1 MNQEIEEMLKD
12 VLKMPEHKYFVYTP
26 VEDPGKNL
34 ICYKS
39 KDGIS
44 FNMVQGYKTGF
55 AYI

>member
-1 MNQEIEEMLKD
+1 
-12 VLKMPEHKYFVYTP
+12 MPEHNYLVYTP
-26 VEDPGKNL
+26 AEDPGKNL

-44 FNMVQGYKTGF
+44 LNIAQGYKTGF